1 MQPTVLT
8 GSPRASSSCAGLCPS
23 ARLRRWLSAGGLS
36 LLAFSL
42 LALSLPA
49 RALDFPVELPL
60 ARSGAGTLTIN
71 AEVGGQ
77 RADFLVDT
85 GAGMVT
91 ISRELFESLEDTGE
105 LREVRR
111 VALRLAN
118 NRVKAVPVYA
128 VAHFRLGLHC
138 DLGPLEVAVLGSG
151 SRNLLGL
158 SALTRAAPF
167 ALDPRSPTLFLS
179 QCSGES
185 RVAGLH

>member
-1 MQPTVLT
+1 MQPLLLT
-8 GSPRASSSCAGLCPS
+8 TPLRPEFRRLWLRGAG
-23 ARLRRWLSAGGLS
+23 
-36 LLAFSL
+36 L
-42 LALSLPA
+42 LALCLGVSLPA

-60 ARSGAGTLTIN
+60 ARSGAGTLTIS

-77 RADFLVDT
+77 HAEFLVDT

-91 ISRELFESLEDTGE
+91 ISRELFEALEDTGE

-118 NRVKAVPVYA
+118 NRVRPVPVYA
-128 VAHFRLGLHC
+128 VEHFRLGQHC
-138 DLGPLEVAVLGSG
+138 DLGPVEVAVLGKG

-167 ALDPRSPTLFLS
+167 ALDTRNPTLFLS
-179 QCSGES
+179 QCSDEA

>member
-1 MQPTVLT
+1 MPRVL
-8 GSPRASSSCAGLCPS
+8 
-23 ARLRRWLSAGGLS
+23 LSTLLGPGFPGRPLWPLS
-36 LLAFSL
+36 LLL
-42 LALSLPA
+42 LCLGLSLPA

-60 ARSGAGTLTIN
+60 SSSGSGTLTIS
-71 AEVGGQ
+71 AELGGQ

-91 ISRELFESLEDTGE
+91 ISRDLFEALEGRGE

-118 NRVKAVPVYA
+118 NRVRSVPVYA
-128 VAHFRLGLHC
+128 VRHFRLGKHC
-138 DLGPLEVAVLGSG
+138 DLGPLEVAVMGSG

-158 SALTRAAPF
+158 SALGKGAPF

-179 QCSGES
+179 QCGGEGRGEA
-185 RVAGLH
+185 RVAGLK